1 MGHAILR
8 KDLVRNIESASIPQF
23 LNESFD
29 DGFRLLHSQA
39 TSTPNPIVYRTV
51 LLGEKSIALIGLVIE
66 RTNVVKL
73 LI

>member
-29 DGFRLLHSQA
+29 DVFCWLHSLAPYSNLNVVGSAPSSCSRA
-39 TSTPNPIVYRTV
+39 TTV
-51 LLGEKSIALIGLVIE
+51 GLV
-66 RTNVVKL
+66 L
-73 LI
+73 S